1 MLRGRENAMREGV
14 GQVVWVL
21 IAVTIAASLGCAVV
35 AEEAPR
41 ALFVLPAVRNL
52 YLPHL
57 LMSQELFPIVD
68 MLEEHGVIVD
78 FTGPEDATYSL
89 PLNEAGDRRREMT
102 VEVPADEIDL
112 ALYQVVVIAGGHVH
126 QYLTVIVEPM
136 LGLLVEAYDRGITL
150 GGLSQGVLA
159 LTVTGLLAGRTISRC
174 PPGEGIVYC
183 HNTIPA
189 FEQNGVKFSES
200 ECLVISEGSGGE
212 PTVITATN
220 RCIYAF
226 ARALLA
232 QLGLQ

>member
-1 MLRGRENAMREGV
+1 M
-14 GQVVWVL
+14 
-21 IAVTIAASLGCAVV
+21 
-35 AEEAPR
+35 
-41 ALFVLPAVRNL
+41 
-52 YLPHL
+52 
-57 LMSQELFPIVD
+57 IV
-68 MLEEHGVIVD
+68 E
-78 FTGPEDATYSL
+78 T
-89 PLNEAGDRRREMT
+89 
-102 VEVPADEIDL
+102 PADEIAL
-112 ALYQVVVIAGGHVH
+112 SLYQLVVIAGGHVH

-136 LGLLVEAYDRGITL
+136 LSLLVEAYDRGITL

-200 ECLVISEGSGGE
+200 ECLVISEGSDGE

-232 QLGLQ
+232 KLGIDG